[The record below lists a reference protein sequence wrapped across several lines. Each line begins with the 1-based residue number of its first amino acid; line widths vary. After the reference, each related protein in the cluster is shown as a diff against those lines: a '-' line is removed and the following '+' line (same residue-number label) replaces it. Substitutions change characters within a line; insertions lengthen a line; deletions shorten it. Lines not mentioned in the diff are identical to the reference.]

1 MLYLSDAA
9 IDYAVAMCTS
19 NPRYKVIIAVSG
31 VRKRHNVFNHIVGSV
46 ERSPGIV
53 VSGGILKLI
62 EWQNGSTIR
71 IVPCSNSSRG
81 MRAHLVIV
89 DNDADEDVVN
99 TVFRRIE
106 ILEQIDRR
114 QRHEVFGMNT
124 LENAHD
130 ETLWAVVIPADDEE
144 ETEAIVS
151 EDELM
156 KILGVS

>member
-31 VRKRHNVFNHIVGSV
+31 VRKGHNVFNHIVGSV

-114 QRHEVFGMNT
+114 QRHEVFDMNT

>member
-114 QRHEVFGMNT
+114 QRHEVFDMNT

>member
-114 QRHEVFGMNT
+114 QRHEVFDMNI

>member
-106 ILEQIDRR
+106 ILEQIDKR
-114 QRHEVFGMNT
+114 QRHEVFDMNT

>member
-9 IDYAVAMCTS
+9 VDYAVAMCAS
-19 NPRYKVIIAVSG
+19 NPRYKVIIVVSG

-46 ERSPGIV
+46 ERSPGMVI
-53 VSGGILKLI
+53 SGGILKLI

-71 IVPCSNSSRG
+71 IVPCSNNSRG

-114 QRHEVFGMNT
+114 QRHEVFDMNT
-124 LENAHD
+124 LANTHD
-130 ETLWAVVIPADDEE
+130 ETLWAVAIPSDDEE